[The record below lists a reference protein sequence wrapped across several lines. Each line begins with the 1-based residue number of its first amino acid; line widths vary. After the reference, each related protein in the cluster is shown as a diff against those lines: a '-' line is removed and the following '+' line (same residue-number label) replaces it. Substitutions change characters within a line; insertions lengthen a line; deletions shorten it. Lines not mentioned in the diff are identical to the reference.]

1 MPLRKYRPTY
11 GFTSDVCEMCRA
23 VRTGTDPDDLTCIL
37 ESLDG
42 VLQQNK
48 YAMRVQRVRY
58 VNVCVLR
65 GHNCPP
71 AMRKGQHRREARHGS
86 QPKALLKTLHP
97 FFPPGMSDAS
107 HPKRRFTRPATGD
120 AVPVFGGIPA
130 SVLEDPLLN
139 GAIDSLLPRHYNFE
153 IHKTV
158 HQIRQ
163 HQVTCVAVSYTH
175 L

>member
-58 VNVCVLR
+58 VDVGVLR
-65 GHNCPP
+65 GQQCPP
-71 AMRKGQHRREARHGS
+71 AMRKGQYRREARHGLP
-86 QPKALLKTLHP
+86 PKGPWRHSTL
-97 FFPPGMSDAS
+97 FFYLG
-107 HPKRRFTRPATGD
+107 
-120 AVPVFGGIPA
+120 
-130 SVLEDPLLN
+130 
-139 GAIDSLLPRHYNFE
+139 
-153 IHKTV
+153 
-158 HQIRQ
+158 
-163 HQVTCVAVSYTH
+163 
-175 L
+175 